1 MALDY
6 LHART
11 ILREQSGCRKPRHSR
26 SDNDDLRA
34 ILAYF
39 GTVSTYRHVDYDDCA
54 ETGITVRFLPRKA
67 ASLGN
72 VAKKGKAF
80 LCCPHVIKG

>member
-11 ILREQSGCRKPRHSR
+11 IVREQSGCRKARDSR
-26 SDNDDLRA
+26 SDNNDLRV

-54 ETGITVRFLPRKA
+54 EAGIAVRCLPRKA

-72 VAKKGKAF
+72 VAKKRKSISV
-80 LCCPHVIKG
+80 LSSRD